1 MFTKEVEVKKELGFT
16 DDDCLVIKKV
26 KQIDDKGNET
36 VFDFPKCVQTS
47 KAAGFKGVYSIEF
60 EGEGD
65 PYEGVRKVVEEL
77 KRNL

>member
-1 MFTKEVEVKKELGFT
+1 MRPM
-16 DDDCLVIKKV
+16 
-26 KQIDDKGNET
+26 
-36 VFDFPKCVQTS
+36 FDFPKCVQTS

-65 PYEGVRKVVEEL
+65 PYEGVHKVVEEL